1 MLNVRVE
8 DGVWGLIASAVARSG
23 VSRSDWVR
31 EVLVGAASGRLVVG
45 SGGSGVRPGLVHP
58 ERALAL
64 QARSGRRSGHPSCA
78 HPLTARSALPFREV
92 CSVCGGTVRRL

>member
-8 DGVWGLIASAVARSG
+8 DGVWGLIASAVEASG

-31 EVLVGAASGRLVVG
+31 EVLVGAASGRLVPGPV
-45 SGGSGVRPGLVHP
+45 SGEGVPVVVHP
-58 ERALAL
+58 VRALAL
-64 QARSGRRSGHPSCA
+64 QARAGRRSGHPTCA
-78 HPLTARSALPFREV
+78 HPLTARSQLPFREV